1 MSEDNPFETASE
13 RNYLEELVGE
23 GKKFKTVDELA
34 KGKWQSDDYIETLK
48 AKITA
53 LEAQTANGMNVE
65 KLREEILRLN
75 AGKDDNGGGQPPVQP
90 SVPSTPDIE
99 DVVLQ
104 TLRKTEAERAVQTNT
119 QTTIAKMKEVWG
131 KDAGTKL
138 AEVASEINTSVEA
151 LREIAAQSPQMFY
164 RLTGLDQDRTPSG
177 GTTVPT
183 SSVRFESRTPDR
195 TAKYYR
201 ELRKT
206 NPALYKETST
216 QIQMHRDAQRLGESF
231 FD

>member
-1 MSEDNPFETASE
+1 MSEENPFETASE

-48 AKITA
+48 AKIVN
-53 LEAQTANGMNVE
+53 LEAQNANGMNVE

-75 AGKDDNGGGQPPVQP
+75 AGKDENDGGQPPVQTP
-90 SVPSTPDIE
+90 APSTPDIE
-99 DVVLQ
+99 DLVLQ
-104 TLRKTEAERAVQTNT
+104 TLRKTEAERTTQTNT
-119 QTTIAKMKEVWG
+119 QATISKMKEVWG
-131 KDAGTKL
+131 GDAGKKL
-138 AEVASEINTSVEA
+138 AEVATEINTSVET

-183 SSVRFESRTPDR
+183 SSVRFDNRAPDR
-195 TAKYYR
+195 DAAYYR
-201 ELRKT
+201 ELKKT
-206 NPALYKETST
+206 NPSLYKETST
-216 QIQMHRDAQRLGESF
+216 QIQMHRDAQRLGEKF
-231 FD
+231 FN